1 MSINLNQV
9 KNFVNKSKINN
20 KVLKIGYNLRFDD
33 GLLKA
38 KSIFDQKKIGKINY
52 VKISYA
58 NGAART
64 NSNEVGSMY
73 DMGSHSLNLLQW
85 FFDKSKFT
93 VKKVLHQKNEYLN
106 RSKIDNGFITL
117 KIDNIL
123 CYLHHGFCN
132 WNNIF
137 KMEIYGSK
145 GFLDVSSLSK
155 WGNQVVSYGTR
166 KYPSG
171 VPKIK
176 RYKFRIDYS
185 WKNEIMFVIKLIT
198 SSSKN
203 LKLKVNNEIISTLSH
218 LKELQKNEKF

>member
-73 DMGSHSLNLLQW
+73 DMGSHSLNFK

-93 VKKVLHQKNEYLN
+93 VKVYIK
-106 RSKIDNGFITL
+106 
-117 KIDNIL
+117 
-123 CYLHHGFCN
+123 
-132 WNNIF
+132 
-137 KMEIYGSK
+137 KMSI
-145 GFLDVSSLSK
+145 
-155 WGNQVVSYGTR
+155 
-166 KYPSG
+166 
-171 VPKIK
+171 
-176 RYKFRIDYS
+176 
-185 WKNEIMFVIKLIT
+185 
-198 SSSKN
+198 
-203 LKLKVNNEIISTLSH
+203 
-218 LKELQKNEKF
+218 